1 VPGPGDLVELLIDK
15 PAAGGRMLAR
25 LNGQVILV
33 AGVIP
38 GERVCARLDSKR
50 GGVLFATAVDII
62 DPSSDREPPG
72 DDPACGGR
80 HFAHIAAARQLAL
93 KEEILR
99 DAFRRIA
106 HLDLS
111 AQLPVH
117 ASPAEGYRMRARL
130 HVKGT
135 DLGFY
140 REGTHELCDPRCS
153 RQLLPET
160 LDVLAAVSAALKGAG
175 ITDGRALELSENRAA
190 TERAL
195 YLEMAGSVRGQVG
208 FEALLDL
215 PGATGVGIARAGV
228 PIAAAGSPIVADELV
243 LSSATGQAE
252 PVRLQRHVTGFFQGN
267 RFLLQTLV
275 DRVLAQVPE
284 GPMADLYAGAGLF
297 GVAHAASGRGEVI
310 AVEGDPASIEDLQAN
325 AAPYGRVHVEARSV
339 EEALRDRRTVD
350 GRTAVVDPP
359 RTGLSRE
366 ALASLA
372 AARPPRIV
380 YVSCDVATLARDAA
394 ALAAAGYDLVSAEIF
409 DLFPGTAHIETMV
422 SMTRLRLTDQDDDF

>member
-1 VPGPGDLVELLIDK
+1 MPGPGDLVELFIDK

-25 LNGQVILV
+25 LEGQVILV
-33 AGVIP
+33 AGAIP
-38 GERVCARLDSKR
+38 GERVCARLDRKR
-50 GGVLFATAVDII
+50 GGVLFATVVDVI
-62 DPSSDREPPG
+62 DPSPDREPPG
-72 DDPACGGR
+72 EDPACGGR

-93 KEEILR
+93 KDEILR

-106 HLDLS
+106 HLDLP

-130 HVKGT
+130 HVKGSE
-135 DLGFY
+135 LGFY

-160 LDVLAAVSAALKGAG
+160 LDVLAAVSAALKEAG
-175 ITDGRALELSENRAA
+175 VIDGRALELSENRAA

-195 YLEMAGSVRGQVG
+195 YLEVSSMGRGEIG
-208 FEALLDL
+208 LEALLNL

-228 PIAAAGSPIVADELV
+228 PIAVSGSAIVADQLV
-243 LSSATGQAE
+243 LSNATGQTVS
-252 PVRLQRHVTGFFQGN
+252 VRLQRHVTGFFQGN

-275 DRVLAQVPE
+275 ERVLAQVPE
-284 GPMADLYAGAGLF
+284 GPMTDLYAGAGLF
-297 GVAHAASGRGEVI
+297 GLAHAGLGRGDVI
-310 AVEGDPASIEDLQAN
+310 AVEGDPNSIEDLQAN
-325 AAPYGRVHVEARSV
+325 AAPYLHRVRVEARSV
-339 EEALRDRRTVD
+339 EDALRHRRTVD
-350 GRTAVVDPP
+350 GRTTVVDPP

-366 ALASLA
+366 AVAALAT
-372 AARPPRIV
+372 ARAPSIV

-394 ALAAAGYDLVSAEIF
+394 ALAAEGYDLLSAELF

-422 SMTRLRLTDQDDDF
+422 SMTCRD